1 MKRLTKS
8 NKKKRGAYTSSR
20 KRLFMLGF
28 AIIGLFSLLI
38 GTMFPTWTQI
48 YKNKKETELLS
59 AELDNLLEEEAS
71 LQSEVTKLED
81 PDYIARYAREKYLYS
96 KQGELILRIPGL
108 DKEKD
113 E

>member
-1 MKRLTKS
+1 MTKS
-8 NKKKRGAYTSSR
+8 NKRKRGAYTSSR

-28 AIIGLFSLLI
+28 VIIGLFSLLI
-38 GTMFPTWTQI
+38 GTMFPTWSQI

-59 AELDNLLEEEAS
+59 LELESLLEEEAS

-81 PDYIARYAREKYLYS
+81 PDYIARYAREKFLYS

-108 DKEKD
+108 DKED

>member
-1 MKRLTKS
+1 MTKS

-20 KRLFMLGF
+20 KRLFVATF
-28 AIIGLFSLLI
+28 IIVGLFSLLV
-38 GTMFPTWTQI
+38 GTMFPTWSQI
-48 YKNKKETELLS
+48 YKNRKETEKLS
-59 AELDNLLEEEAS
+59 KELESLLEEEAS

-81 PDYIARYAREKYLYS
+81 SDYLARYAREKYLYS

-108 DKEKD
+108 DKIED

>member
-1 MKRLTKS
+1 MTKS

-20 KRLFMLGF
+20 KRLFAATF
-28 AIIGLFSLLI
+28 IIAGLFSLLV
-38 GTMFPTWTQI
+38 GTMFPTWSQI
-48 YKNKKETELLS
+48 YKNKKETEMLS
-59 AELDNLLEEEAS
+59 KELESLLEEEAS

-81 PDYIARYAREKYLYS
+81 LDYLARYAREKYLYS

-108 DKEKD
+108 DKIED